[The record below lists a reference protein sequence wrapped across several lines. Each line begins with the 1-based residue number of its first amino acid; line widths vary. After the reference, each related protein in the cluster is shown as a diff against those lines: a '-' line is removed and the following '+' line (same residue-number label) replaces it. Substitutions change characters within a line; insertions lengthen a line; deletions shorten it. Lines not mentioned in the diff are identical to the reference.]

1 MKKPLGLLTRA
12 VAGAAV
18 LAVIAAP
25 MALAQTSTPT
35 TPPGTTSSA
44 AATTTSSAVPT
55 TSPSSTSPVTS
66 STSSPKPTTST
77 SSTRPTTSTS
87 EKPDP
92 GGKPW
97 QDQIFGL
104 VSNPNDPTQAAI
116 VIGCAA
122 AKPTDISSVA
132 LTIDEAIQSEVDPRV
147 YVALAKL
154 KAGVELGEYQ
164 ITAKCGAKTLSFSF
178 RVIGEET
185 PGGGK
190 TPVLGKPGKGKKNSQ
205 IGFTPRG
212 GVETGF
218 GGTA

>member
-1 MKKPLGLLTRA
+1 MTRA

>member
-1 MKKPLGLLTRA
+1 MTRA

-35 TPPGTTSSA
+35 TPPATTSSA

-66 STSSPKPTTST
+66 STSSPKPTTSTST

>member
-1 MKKPLGLLTRA
+1 M
-12 VAGAAV
+12 
-18 LAVIAAP
+18 
-25 MALAQTSTPT
+25 TST
-35 TPPGTTSSA
+35 
-44 AATTTSSAVPT
+44 
-55 TSPSSTSPVTS
+55 
-66 STSSPKPTTST
+66 TSSPKPTTST

-92 GGKPW
+92 SGKPW

-116 VIGCAA
+116 VLGCAA
-122 AKPTDISSVA
+122 GKPTDISSVA

-164 ITAKCGAKTLSFSF
+164 ITAKCGAKTLTFSF
-178 RVIGEET
+178 RVIGEEK